1 MSKALELRLHGHLG
15 MFMVCLWRLSYGQL
29 PEQGPHHREL
39 CVQEKVLK
47 LPEVPLLIQHQ
58 RSTVLQFTSLSVNLL
73 SSTASYD

>member
-1 MSKALELRLHGHLG
+1 
-15 MFMVCLWRLSYGQL
+15 MVTLACLWFPFGGFLYGQL
-29 PEQGPHHREL
+29 PEQGSHHREL

-47 LPEVPLLIQHQ
+47 LPKVPLLIQHQ